1 MSLAETIAA
10 DLTTALKAGERERVS
25 VLRMLRAA
33 LQEAEVELRGR
44 QGREARLDDAAA
56 LAVLGRYARQR
67 EDSIAAYRAGN
78 RPELAEREQRELD
91 LVRAYL
97 PAPLGPAELSEQ
109 VRAAILEAG
118 ARTPADL
125 GAVMKLLQ
133 PRLRGRADG
142 RTLSALVRE
151 ALGG

>member
-1 MSLAETIAA
+1 MSLTETIAA
-10 DLTTALKAGERERVS
+10 DLTTALKAGERERVA

-33 LQEAEVELRGR
+33 LQEAEVELRGK

-56 LAVLGRYARQR
+56 MAVVGRYARQR

-78 RPELAEREQRELD
+78 RPDLADREQSELD

-97 PAPLGPAELSEQ
+97 PAPLSPAELSEQ

-125 GAVMKLLQ
+125 GAVMKILQ
-133 PRLRGRADG
+133 PRLRCRADG

>member
-125 GAVMKLLQ
+125 GAVMKILQ

>member
-10 DLTTALKAGERERVS
+10 DLTTALKAGERERVA

-33 LQEAEVELRGR
+33 LQEAEVELRGK
-44 QGREARLDDAAA
+44 QGREARLDDADA

-67 EDSIAAYRAGN
+67 EDSIAAFRAGN
-78 RPELAEREQRELD
+78 RPDLAAREQGELEV
-91 LVRAYL
+91 VRAYL
-97 PAPLGPAELSEQ
+97 PAPLSAAELSEE

-125 GAVMKLLQ
+125 GAVMKILQ